1 MNKSKIYRY
10 AYLKAVDI
18 WASERKHLDEMPENE
33 VAKIREAN
41 AWSDME
47 YIGKKLYKLER
58 KEKQ

>member
-1 MNKSKIYRY
+1 MKKSKIYRY

-18 WASERKHLDEMPENE
+18 WTSERKHLDEMPENE

-47 YIGKKLYKLER
+47 YIGKQLYKLER